1 MKPPTKPPMKLRRSA
16 AALGALSLLAIAATA
31 ATPATSAAA
40 PPPIRTHRTPN
51 GLEVI
56 VVENHAVP
64 LVTVEIAA
72 KNGAMAEPPE
82 YSGLSH
88 LYEHMF
94 FKANAVLPNQ
104 TAYMARLRELGIV
117 FNGTTGTERVNYFF
131 TTTSDKTEESLV
143 FLRDAITTPLFDQKE
158 LERERVVVTGE
169 MDRNE
174 ASPFYHFNHEIDGRV
189 WFKYPTRKDPLGARK
204 TVLEATT
211 AKMKTIQE
219 RYYLPNNSVLVV
231 AGDVK
236 ADDIFARADTL
247 FAKWAK
253 GPDPFAS
260 FPIPKHPA
268 LTKSEVV
275 VVEQAV
281 QSFIGRF
288 VWHGPSTVEGEL
300 DATYAADAL
309 GTALGEPSSRFQK
322 ALVDSGACVSAGWSW
337 YTQRHT
343 GPISLEVQATPDKI
357 DVCLGAAKK
366 EIEAMS
372 DPAYVTQA
380 ELADAAHILEI
391 EQVKAREKPSELAHI
406 LTFWWAVASLDYY
419 TGYVGN
425 LKKVTPADTSR
436 LVSTYMKGK
445 PFVFGALVSPEMTK
459 AGATPEHIKALVGA
473 QAIHKVAVTAKAKP
487 AAKPA
492 VKPAVKGAN

>member
-1 MKPPTKPPMKLRRSA
+1 MKLRLA
-16 AALGALSLLAIAATA
+16 GAALSALSILATTA
-31 ATPATSAAA
+31 ISSAA
-40 PPPIRTHRTPN
+40 PPPMRTHKCAN
-51 GLEVI
+51 GLDVI

-72 KNGAMAEPPE
+72 KNGSFTEPPE

-117 FNGTTGTERVNYFF
+117 FNGTTGTERVNYYF
-131 TTTSDKTEESLV
+131 TTTSDKTEGSLV

-174 ASPFYHFNHEIDGRV
+174 ASPFYHLNHEVDARV
-189 WFKYPTRKDPLGARK
+189 WFKYPTRKDPLGSRK

-211 AKMKTIQE
+211 AQMKTIQD

-231 AGDVK
+231 TGDVK
-236 ADDIFARADTL
+236 AEEIFARADEL

-253 GPDPFAS
+253 GPDPFIKN
-260 FPIPKHPA
+260 PVPQHPA
-268 LTKSEVV
+268 LTRSEAV
-275 VVEQAV
+275 VVEQPDV
-281 QSFIGRF
+281 QSFVARF
-288 VWHGPSTVEGEL
+288 VWHGPSTIEGEL
-300 DATYAADAL
+300 DATYAADAF
-309 GTALGEPSSRFQK
+309 GTAIDEPSSRFQK
-322 ALVDSGACVSAGWSW
+322 ALVDSGACVSAGWGW

-343 GPISLEVQATPDKI
+343 GPISLDVQAAPGKI
-357 DVCLGAAKK
+357 DTCLIAAKK
-366 EIEAMS
+366 EIEAMAQ
-372 DPAYVTQA
+372 PGYVTAA
-380 ELADAAHILEI
+380 ELADAAHTLEVQ
-391 EQVKAREKPSELAHI
+391 QVKAREKPSELAHI

-419 TGYVGN
+419 VTYVDH
-425 LKKVTPADTSR
+425 LKKVTPADTTKII
-436 LVSTYMKGK
+436 STYMTGK

-459 AGATPEHIKALVGA
+459 AGATPEHLKEIVGA
-473 QAIHKVAVTAKAKP
+473 QAIHRVIGKKPPPKNDAPKKP
-487 AAKPA
+487 AATN
-492 VKPAVKGAN
+492 GAQR

>member
-1 MKPPTKPPMKLRRSA
+1 MTLRRSA
-16 AALGALSLLAIAATA
+16 AILGALSLLSASATALA
-31 ATPATSAAA
+31 ATP
-40 PPPIRTHRTPN
+40 PIKTHECPN
-51 GLEVI
+51 GLDVI
-56 VVENHAVP
+56 VVENHSVP

-72 KNGAMAEPPE
+72 KNGSFTEPPE

-117 FNGTTGTERVNYFF
+117 FNGTTSTERVNYFF
-131 TTTSDKTEESLV
+131 TTTSDKTEGALV
-143 FLRDAITTPLFDQKE
+143 FMRDAITSPIFDQAE

-174 ASPFYHFNHEIDGRV
+174 ASPFYHFHHEIDRRV
-189 WFKYPTRKDPLGARK
+189 WFKHPTRKDPLGSRK

-219 RYYLPNNSVLVV
+219 RYYVPNNSVLVV
-231 AGDVK
+231 TGDVK
-236 ADDIFARADTL
+236 AEEIFARADTL

-253 GPDPFAS
+253 GPDPFIKN
-260 FPIPKHPA
+260 PIPKHPA

-275 VVEQAV
+275 IVEQPNV
-281 QSFIGRF
+281 QSFVGRF
-288 VWHGPSTVEGEL
+288 VWHGPSTIDGEL

-309 GTALGEPSSRFQK
+309 GTAIDEPSSKFQK
-322 ALVDSGACVSAGWSW
+322 ALVDSGACVSAGWGW

-357 DVCLGAAKK
+357 DACLAAAKK
-366 EIEAMS
+366 EIDAMA
-372 DPAYVTQA
+372 DPSYVTPA
-380 ELADAAHILEI
+380 ELADAAHTLELS
-391 EQVKAREKPSELAHI
+391 QVKAREKPSELAHI

-419 TGYVGN
+419 EKYVDN
-425 LKKVTPADTSR
+425 IRKVTPQATSK
-436 LVSTYMKGK
+436 VVTTWMKGK
-445 PFVFGALVSPEMTK
+445 PFVFGGLVSPEMSK
-459 AGATPEHIKALVGA
+459 AGATPEHIKSIVGA
-473 QAIHKVAVTAKAKP
+473 QAIHKFVPPVKAPPKKDEPKKDAPKTPAPAKKAEP
-487 AAKPA
+487 
-492 VKPAVKGAN
+492 KGAK